1 MDIIGIK
8 SYYMRMPGNFPIDF
22 HSIYLYIFDG
32 FKIELNGGK
41 MKIAVCVSHVPDTAT
56 KIVIGPDGKH
66 IDPNGV
72 SYIIN
77 PYDEFAVEEALK
89 TKEKL
94 GGEVVVISVGKEAS
108 KETIRKALAMGVDN
122 GVLLKDENDR
132 DTLGVARALAEEIKA
147 QGAEIVFFGKQSVD
161 YDNSIT
167 GQLTA
172 ELLGYNCVSV
182 VVDLKIDSNKV
193 VAEREIEGGREVV
206 ETTLPVV
213 ITAQKGLNEP
223 RYASLKGIMAAK
235 KKVIE
240 EKPAAAAEQTVEVV
254 RMKKPAL
261 KQPGRIL
268 GTDKSAVTE
277 LVRLLKE
284 EAKVI

>member
-1 MDIIGIK
+1 
-8 SYYMRMPGNFPIDF
+8 
-22 HSIYLYIFDG
+22 
-32 FKIELNGGK
+32 

-56 KIVIGPDGKH
+56 KIVIGSDNKSV
-66 IDPNGV
+66 DPSGV
-72 SYIIN
+72 TYIVN
-77 PYDEFAVEEALK
+77 PYDEFAIEEALK

-94 GGEVVVISVGKEAS
+94 GGETVVISVGKDAN
-108 KETIRKALAMGVDN
+108 KETLRKALAMGIDN
-122 GVLLKDENDR
+122 AVLLKDDNDR
-132 DTLGVARALAEEIKA
+132 DSIGIAKALAEEIKNQA
-147 QGAEIVFFGKQSVD
+147 AELVFFGKQSVD
-161 YDNSIT
+161 YDNSII

-182 VVDLKIDSNKV
+182 VVDLKLDGNKIT
-193 VAEREIEGGREVV
+193 AEREIEGGREVV
-206 ETTLPVV
+206 ETTLPAI

-223 RYASLKGIMAAK
+223 RYASLKGIMASK

-240 EKPAAAAEQTVEVV
+240 EKAAAASEKVVEVL
-254 RMKKPAL
+254 RMKKPPL

-268 GTDKSAVTE
+268 GTDKTAVAE